1 MTYQARLETTI
12 GAVEVGIGA
21 GRSPGFVGAIAAVA
35 VVVVDLLEGDGGAA
49 VQALEVA
56 RRVVEGSQ
64 VRPDPPGPHSLS
76 RQTLPRDDYEQ
87 SDDPDQAKR
96 TLGHF

>member
-56 RRVVEGSQ
+56 RWVVEGGQ

-87 SDDPDQAKR
+87 SDEPDQAKR